1 MSVTRKVNVNDN
13 QREELSDA
21 INDIGNWLVKKP
33 FKDENHEK
41 VFGLL
46 EDSLY
51 SKTVVDVIE
60 KDIRIML
67 ERGDKV
73 AKAR

>member
-1 MSVTRKVNVNDN
+1 MSVTRKVNVSNH
-13 QREELSDA
+13 QRDKLSDA

-33 FKDENHEK
+33 FKDESQEK
-41 VFGLL
+41 VFELL

-51 SKTVVDVIE
+51 SKTVVDAIE